1 MKDNSEA
8 CVLPFTAF
16 SLPRVIEMT
25 VIAKHDF
32 QKELEAELERLKKI
46 LKLGY
51 ELKVRWI
58 PNNNSRISGEVR
70 GDYIYLYDEDKE
82 VALETL
88 KHEFVDY
95 AISKV
100 IEPYRKVTNRLIALI
115 NEDAYKRKER
125 LVEVL
130 TQLIS

>member
-1 MKDNSEA
+1 
-8 CVLPFTAF
+8 
-16 SLPRVIEMT
+16 MT
-25 VIAKHDF
+25 VIAKFDF

-51 ELKVRWI
+51 ELKVKWI

-70 GDYIYLYDEDKE
+70 SDYIYVYDEDKE

-95 AISKV
+95 AVSKV
-100 IEPYRKVTNRLIALI
+100 IEPYKEVTNRLIALI
-115 NEDAYKRKER
+115 NEIAYTRKER
-125 LVEVL
+125 LVEML